1 MIRKNFENQLR
12 NYFTEVKNKEKK
24 ILVRPFLSIKLDR
37 FWNEVLKSV
46 SDKSNDPVRVLRS
59 AASGAG
65 RYRVVSEQ
73 GDVPARLRIVY
84 QSRDMILGRSLHAL

>member
-1 MIRKNFENQLR
+1 MKPAKELLYRSVEKGKKNFS
-12 NYFTEVKNKEKK
+12 
-24 ILVRPFLSIKLDR
+24 PSFLKHQMDR

-59 AASGAG
+59 AVSGSG

-73 GDVPARLRIVY
+73 GYDLREIPACIIV
-84 QSRDMILGRSLHAL
+84 IGI